1 METFRLSPYENSGS
15 FRVTSPIGYRTDPIT
30 KEGIGTHY
38 GLDLV
43 GKDTQRIVS
52 LEDGVVVR
60 SRMVTDRSDA
70 TWQWGNYVAVKNSD
84 GYIFYYCHLAER
96 LVRAGDTVACGTPIG
111 IEGATGLVTGRH
123 LHLEMRHGSRVCDLE
138 SIDADPC
145 SAAAFLGIPNAVGTY
160 TSPICL
166 LDNTP
171 SEWSAD
177 AVRWAIKNRI
187 LRGDENGNF
196 LLRAPCS
203 REEALV
209 FQADC
214 IGHDRSVLRLYILAA
229 KEHTKYML
237 ILIGYHG

>member
-30 KEGIGTHY
+30 KKGIGTHY

-60 SRMVTDRSDA
+60 PRMVTDRSDA

-138 SIDADPC
+138 SIDA
-145 SAAAFLGIPNAVGTY
+145 
-160 TSPICL
+160 
-166 LDNTP
+166 

-177 AVRWAIKNRI
+177 AVRWAIENRI

-209 FQADC
+209 F
-214 IGHDRSVLRLYILAA
+214 LYRALQSGLPSSI
-229 KEHTKYML
+229 H
-237 ILIGYHG
+237 